1 MRRVID
7 FSGRTIFLLIVLIAI
22 LIFVAKASEGL
33 LGVLERSSLI
43 ETLPTPPAP
52 EEAYY
57 MVDVLPSREDLPSPG
72 PNADYGACLHINYE
86 DLEFMQRDDFK
97 AMMNAASANSRCAL
111 LYVSPSWAGRVFR
124 HFGGIGI
131 GDAISVLK
139 ESGFSLIVL
148 RIHVRINRDM
158 WNNMDR
164 LYEEARS
171 GASNWLIVA
180 SKLYGEWV
188 AVWKT
193 TPLSQDSVLQQILW
207 FLAGVSG
214 GNVAMDLAKMGVYVQ
229 LFNEPNHQSEWDGG
243 LVAEN
248 PHLFDAN
255 GFYRGSLS
263 DLGRKVCLAHLAY
276 ISAFFPTIVY
286 QTPDRVWYDL
296 SVPQPLLVIPDLAG
310 ATAHEKLEYLEGCL
324 SVVAERRAGVPLE
337 YVVYTMRGA
346 KFAYGFHIYL
356 PCHDDPFE
364 SVNAI
369 RNSHIDVVANALK
382 KYSLAGLDYITDIF
396 ITEFGGAFAPG
407 SGCNRKKQKEI
418 YTAFTAMYP
427 DIPAFWWI
435 YAGNSCNDGD
445 YAGNTPEEWNKSAI
459 VSYSHTGGRVRF
471 QRCSD

>member
-1 MRRVID
+1 
-7 FSGRTIFLLIVLIAI
+7 
-22 LIFVAKASEGL
+22 
-33 LGVLERSSLI
+33 
-43 ETLPTPPAP
+43 
-52 EEAYY
+52 
-57 MVDVLPSREDLPSPG
+57 MVDVLPSREDLPNPG

-86 DLEFMQRDDFK
+86 DLEFLQRDEFK
-97 AMMNAASANSRCAL
+97 AMMSAASANSRCAL
-111 LYVSPSWAGRVFR
+111 LYASPSWAGRIFR

-158 WNNMDR
+158 WNNMDS
-164 LYEEARS
+164 LYQEANGGRRS
-171 GASNWLIVA
+171 WLSVA
-180 SKLYGEWV
+180 SMLYGDWV
-188 AVWKT
+188 NAWGT
-193 TPLSQDSVLQQILW
+193 TSLSQDNILQQILQ

-229 LFNEPNHQSEWDGG
+229 LYNEPNHQSEWDGG

-248 PHLFDAN
+248 PNLFDAN

-276 ISAFFPTIVY
+276 ISAFFPPIVDQVFGEIRY
-286 QTPDRVWYDL
+286 NL
-296 SVPQPLLVIPDLAG
+296 SIPQPLLVIPDLAG
-310 ATAHEKLEYLEGCL
+310 ATPREKLEYLEGCL
-324 SVVAERRAGVPLE
+324 SVIAERRTGVPLE

-356 PCHDDPFE
+356 PCSDDPFE

-369 RNSHIDVVANALK
+369 RNSHIDVVASALK

-407 SGCNRKKQKEI
+407 SRCNRKRQKEI
-418 YTAFTAMYP
+418 YTAFTTMYP
-427 DIPAFWWI
+427 EIPAFWWV

-445 YAGNTPEEWNKSAI
+445 YVGNTPEEWNKSAI
-459 VSYSHTGGRVRF
+459 VSYSHTGGRVRL